1 MADSD
6 PATERNRGWRLWAFV
21 VFMLVLM
28 GLFVGLGAWQ
38 VERLGE
44 KERLI
49 ASVAARAGLPPI
61 ALPPVGE
68 WGAFDPEPFGF
79 RAVTLTGQW
88 LPQQTVLV
96 FTSLEAPRGARS
108 GPGYWVMTPLAL
120 SGSGTVYVNRGYIPQ
135 ESAAA
140 FVNGGTVASG
150 EVTLTGVARLAESVG
165 AFTPAPDAAHRIDYV
180 RNPERLQS
188 FDRTLAGPIAPIY
201 VDLPAGDAGA
211 LPQGGETVME
221 FPNNHLGYAITWFGF
236 ALLVPPLLI
245 LWVRR
250 QRRVTAKP

>member
-1 MADSD
+1 MADST
-6 PATERNRGWRLWAFV
+6 PAPEQSRSWRLWAFV
-21 VFMLVLM
+21 IFMLVLM
-28 GLFVGLGAWQ
+28 GLFIGLGVWQ

-49 ASVAARAGLPPI
+49 ASVAARADLPPI
-61 ALPPVGE
+61 SLPPVSE
-68 WGAFDPEPFGF
+68 WGAFDPEPFDF
-79 RAVTLTGQW
+79 RAVTLAGEW

-96 FTSLEAPRGARS
+96 FTSLAEPRGQRS

-120 SGSGTVYVNRGYIPQ
+120 SGGGTVYVNRGYIPQ

-140 FVNGGTVASG
+140 FATGGTVASG
-150 EVTLTGVARLAESVG
+150 EVPLTGVARLPEAIG
-165 AFTPAPDAAHRIDYV
+165 AFTPAPDAAHRIDYI
-180 RNPERLQS
+180 RNPARLHTL
-188 FDRTLAGPIAPIY
+188 DRTLPGPVAPIY

>member
-1 MADSD
+1 MAESS
-6 PATERNRGWRLWAFV
+6 PAPDQSRGWRLWAFV

-28 GLFVGLGAWQ
+28 GLFIGLGVWQ

-49 ASVAARAGLPPI
+49 ASVAARADLPPI
-61 ALPPVGE
+61 SLPPVAE
-68 WGAFDPEPFGF
+68 WSAFDPEPFDF
-79 RAVTLTGQW
+79 RAVTLAGEW

-96 FTSLEAPRGARS
+96 FTSLEEPKGQRS

-120 SGSGTVYVNRGYIPQ
+120 SGGGTVYINRGYIPQ

-140 FVNGGTVASG
+140 FVVGGTVTNGQVS
-150 EVTLTGVARLAESVG
+150 LTGIARVPEAIG
-165 AFTPAPDAAHRIDYV
+165 AFTPAPDAVHRIDYV
-180 RNPERLQS
+180 RDPERLHS
-188 FDRTLAGPIAPIY
+188 FDRTLAGPVAPIY
-201 VDLPAGDAGA
+201 VDLPARDAGA

-221 FPNNHLGYAITWFGF
+221 FPNSHLGYAMTWFGF

-250 QRRVTAKP
+250 QRRVIAKP

>member
-1 MADSD
+1 MADSS
-6 PATERNRGWRLWAFV
+6 PAPEPSRGWRLWAFV
-21 VFMLVLM
+21 VFMLLLM
-28 GLFVGLGAWQ
+28 GLFTGLGIWQ

-49 ASVAARAGLPPI
+49 ASVAARANLPPI
-61 ALPPVGE
+61 SIPPVAE
-68 WGAFDPEPFGF
+68 WSAFDPETFDF
-79 RAVTLTGQW
+79 RAVTMVGEW
-88 LPQQTVLV
+88 LPQATVLV
-96 FTSLEAPRGARS
+96 FTSLGEPKGQRS

-120 SGSGTVYVNRGYIPQ
+120 SSGGTVYVNRGFIPQ

-140 FVNGGTVASG
+140 FATGGTVASG
-150 EVTLTGVARLAESVG
+150 EVTLAGVARLPESIG

-180 RNPERLQS
+180 RSPERLRS
-188 FDRTLAGPIAPIY
+188 FDRTLTGPIAPIY
-201 VDLPAGDAGA
+201 VDLPAGEAGA

-245 LWVRR
+245 LWLVR
-250 QRRVTAKP
+250 QRRGPAKP